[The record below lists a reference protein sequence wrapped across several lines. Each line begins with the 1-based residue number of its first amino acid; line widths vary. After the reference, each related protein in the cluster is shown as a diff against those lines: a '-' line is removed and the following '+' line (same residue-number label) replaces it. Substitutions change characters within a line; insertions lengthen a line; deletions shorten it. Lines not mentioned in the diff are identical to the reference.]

1 MALLILLLAI
11 IPGLQCQQESEM
23 VQEINT
29 DIAWEIEQDIV
40 REIEPDIVPEEIPS
54 QKMSTSPSMAKKMKD
69 TDREEDIR
77 EAFRM
82 FDEDGDGYLSAAE
95 LRHVMIHLGEKS
107 TDEEV
112 DEMFREAD
120 IDEDGEIN
128 YEEFVQMMPAKIMRG
143 RDSEEDI
150 KAAFHVFDKDENGFI
165 SAAELRHVM
174 IHMGESLTDEEVDEM
189 IREADINEDGQIN
202 YEEFAQMMPAK

>member
-128 YEEFVQMMPAKIMRG
+128 YEEFVQMMPAK
-143 RDSEEDI
+143 
-150 KAAFHVFDKDENGFI
+150 
-165 SAAELRHVM
+165 
-174 IHMGESLTDEEVDEM
+174 
-189 IREADINEDGQIN
+189 
-202 YEEFAQMMPAK
+202 